1 MSLRCRS
8 LFFSALCAA
17 TTITG
22 AARHVYAA
30 DAQPIERKY
39 DNAQIMDRVQ
49 LVGVIAGGASANAGI
64 VLIKDAQT
72 GRTYVIKTG
81 DNLPGVGHIKLHKVQ
96 RELAVFEA
104 EGKEFQVHLSLKAAP
119 ATVPASTVSV
129 SDVTAANGPA
139 LTEKTKQ
146 NDDDDQMDDESN
158 GPGLFEK
165 WYGNNLGAS
174 LRDLEEASKSRDQ
187 SQNSGDYIGSNS
199 VNEKTKNENSRS
211 KSATNNGQTS
221 ENAINSHD

>member
-1 MSLRCRS
+1 MSFRCRT
-8 LFFSALCAA
+8 LFLSALCTAA
-17 TTITG
+17 TITG
-22 AARHVYAA
+22 AVQDVYAA

-39 DNAQIMDRVQ
+39 DSAQIMDRVQ

-64 VLIKDAQT
+64 ALIKDAHT

-96 RELAVFEA
+96 RELAVFES
-104 EGKEFQVHLSLKAAP
+104 EGKEFHVRLSLN
-119 ATVPASTVSV
+119 ATTTNV
-129 SDVTAANGPA
+129 PA

-146 NDDDDQMDDESN
+146 HDNDDQMDDEVN

-174 LRDLEEASKSRDQ
+174 LSDLEDSSKSRDK
-187 SQNSGDYIGSNS
+187 SQTSSDDSGSTTKKGQTIETDQASQL
-199 VNEKTKNENSRS
+199 NEKSRNENSRNES
-211 KSATNNGQTS
+211 SANDGRTS
-221 ENAINSHD
+221 ENATNSYE

>member
-8 LFFSALCAA
+8 LFFSALCTA
-17 TTITG
+17 TSITG

-64 VLIKDAQT
+64 ALIKDAQT

-104 EGKEFQVHLSLKAAP
+104 EGKEFHVRLSLNAA
-119 ATVPASTVSV
+119 ASTVPASTVP
-129 SDVTAANGPA
+129 AANGPA

-146 NDDDDQMDDESN
+146 DDNDDQMDDESN

-174 LRDLEEASKSRDQ
+174 LRDLEEASKSRDK
-187 SQNSGDYIGSNS
+187 SQNSSDDTGSNT
-199 VNEKTKNENSRS
+199 VNEKTKNETSRS
-211 KSATNNGQTS
+211 ESATNDGENS
-221 ENAINSHD
+221 ENATNSHD

>member
-1 MSLRCRS
+1 M
-8 LFFSALCAA
+8 
-17 TTITG
+17 TITG
-22 AARHVYAA
+22 VARHVYAA

-49 LVGVIAGGASANAGI
+49 LVGVIAGGASANDGI
-64 VLIKDAQT
+64 ALIKDAQT

-81 DNLPGVGHIKLHKVQ
+81 DNLPGVSHIKLHKVQ

-119 ATVPASTVSV
+119 ATVPAS
-129 SDVTAANGPA
+129 DVTAANGTA

-146 NDDDDQMDDESN
+146 NDNDDQMDDESN

-174 LRDLEEASKSRDQ
+174 LRNLEEAAKLRDK
-187 SQNSGDYIGSNS
+187 SQNSSDDIGYNT

-211 KSATNNGQTS
+211 ESSNNDDQNS